1 MDPDTLIGGNQQ
13 KFPQTNHSAIVAA
26 RSSDDQVRQRAFE
39 SILSSYWKPA
49 YKYVR
54 IKWNMGNEDA
64 KDLTQGFFADA
75 FEKNHIAGYDATKAS
90 FQTFLRTCIDGFV
103 SNWRKSQS
111 RLKRGGSFEHLH
123 LDFNDAESEI
133 LAHAA
138 PDDLSPEQYF
148 HREWIRNLFSQA
160 VLTLRQRYQSSGRE
174 VQFRLFELYDLED
187 HSGASKTSYA
197 TLATQFS
204 LTPITVT
211 NYLSAARRDFKR
223 VVLDKLR
230 EITATDEEF
239 RREARELLGV
249 DLR

>member
-13 KFPQTNHSAIVAA
+13 KFPQTNHSAIIAA
-26 RSSDDQVRQRAFE
+26 RSDDDQVRQRAFD
-39 SILSSYWKPA
+39 SIVGSYWKPA

-54 IKWNMGNEDA
+54 IKWHMGNEDA

-75 FEKNHIAGYDATKAS
+75 FEKNYVAGYDASKAS
-90 FQTFLRTCIDGFV
+90 FQTYLRTCIDGFV

-111 RLKRGGSFEHLH
+111 RLKRGGGFEHLG
-123 LDFNDAESEI
+123 LDFNDAENEI

-138 PDDLSPEQYF
+138 SEELTPEQYF

-160 VLTLRQRYQSSGRE
+160 VLTLRERYQNTGRE

-187 HSGASKTSYA
+187 EVAGKLSYA
-197 TLATQFS
+197 SLATQFG
-204 LTPITVT
+204 LTPAHVT

-230 EITATDEEF
+230 EITGSEDEF

-249 DLR
+249 EVR

>member
-13 KFPQTNHSAIVAA
+13 KFPQTNHSAIIAA

-75 FEKNHIAGYDATKAS
+75 YEKNYVAGYDASKAS
-90 FQTFLRTCIDGFV
+90 FQTFLRTCIDGYV
-103 SNWRKSQS
+103 SNWRKSQT
-111 RLKRGGSFEHLH
+111 RLKRGGAFQHLY
-123 LDFNDAESEI
+123 LDFNDAENE
-133 LAHAA
+133 LAAHAA
-138 PDDLSPEQYF
+138 PDELTAEQYF
-148 HREWIRNLFSQA
+148 HREWIRNLFAQA
-160 VLTLRQRYQSSGRE
+160 VATLRERYQTTGRG
-174 VQFRLFELYDLED
+174 VQFRLFELYDLEED
-187 HSGASKTSYA
+187 AAARTSYA
-197 TLATQFS
+197 SLATQFGV
-204 LTPITVT
+204 TPANVT

-230 EITATDEEF
+230 EITATEDEF